1 MRSSNERDS
10 RICMVLLSAI
20 FNENCPGPSIINR
33 PASPNSDP
41 VGFTQVLEVVGEQNA
56 AVLNHSNEVGLLSEI
71 DCPGTRFA
79 RCEPLTPR
87 PISTLPP
94 RSLGVK

>member
-10 RICMVLLSAI
+10 CICIVLLNAM

-33 PASPNSDP
+33 PALPKAEP
-41 VGFTQVLEVVGEQNA
+41 AGFTQVLEVVGEQNA
-56 AVLNHSNEVGLLSEI
+56 AVLNHSSEVGLLSEI
-71 DCPGTRFA
+71 DCPGTKFA

-87 PISTLPP
+87 PMSTLPP
-94 RSLGVK
+94 RTLGVK